1 MLRLGEI
8 MSTAVET
15 VQTDESADKAYSRMR
30 EQDIHHLVVL
40 EGTRVVGVISERDL
54 GGRAGVSIRRD
65 STVGD
70 LMTSPVVT
78 AKPESTLRE
87 AAKLL
92 RGRTIGCLPVLN
104 GHKLVGI
111 ITVSDVLETIIRGV
125 ERPTPMGRRRS
136 LRTEPG
142 RWEGPSAKKQVRK
155 RG

>member
-1 MLRLGEI
+1 MLRIGDV

-15 VQTDESADKAYSRMR
+15 VKVGESAEKAYNRMR
-30 EQDIHHLVVL
+30 EQEVHHLVVVD
-40 EGTRVVGVISERDL
+40 GGVVGIISERDL
-54 GGRAGVSIRRD
+54 GGRGGASLRRD
-65 STVGD
+65 RAVDD

-78 AKPESTLRE
+78 AKPDSTLRE

-92 RGRTIGCLPVLN
+92 RGRTIGCLPVLD

-111 ITVSDVLETIIRGV
+111 ITLSDVLDTIIRGV

-136 LRTEPG
+136 LRTELG
-142 RWEGPSAKKQVRK
+142 RWKGAPTKPTRK